1 MHISGRFVI
10 SPKVNDE
17 HKKANIEM
25 LKANDESIKANICKQ
40 LEKMI
45 PGLSDKTMDHILHIY
60 ETYETKELFGRK
72 DIMMLTGLK
81 ETRAS
86 GVIKL
91 LTSAEL
97 IEMVK
102 GHGK

>member
-1 MHISGRFVI
+1 
-10 SPKVNDE
+10 
-17 HKKANIEM
+17 
-25 LKANDESIKANICKQ
+25 
-40 LEKMI
+40 MI

-81 ETRAS
+81 ETRAL